1 MQLLRGRRPIV
12 FSLPLGSSQSSSQ
25 TFEFVIWRQRA
36 NFNFQL
42 TAKIGV
48 ILVESSGRHPLRI
61 PLRGC
66 CPIIFY
72 QPLGSSQSHAMP
84 PSFYNYGVATLTPC
98 ETLWPSSCYFH
109 RRNSKSQLTVRID
122 FTLLQS
128 DRCHPV
134 RVRAPSP
141 LKVTITQKW
150 AF

>member
-1 MQLLRGRRPIV
+1 MKPSRGHRSVV
-12 FSLPLGSSQSSSQ
+12 FSLTLRSSQSSTQ
-25 TFEFVIWRQRA
+25 TFELGTWFQRA
-36 NFNFQL
+36 NPNFQL

-84 PSFYNYGVATLTPC
+84 PSFYNYGVATLTPY

-109 RRNSKSQLTVRID
+109 RRNSKSQLTVRLTSPCYSQIAV
-122 FTLLQS
+122 TLLES
-128 DRCHPV
+128 ERRHPL
-134 RVRAPSP
+134 R
-141 LKVTITQKW
+141 
-150 AF
+150 

>member
-12 FSLPLGSSQSSSQ
+12 FSLTLGSSQSSSQ
-25 TFEFVIWRQRA
+25 TFEFVIWCQRA
-36 NFNFQL
+36 YFYFQL
-42 TAKIGV
+42 TAKFGA
-48 ILVESSGRHPLRI
+48 ILVELSGRHPLRI

-84 PSFYNYGVATLTPC
+84 PSIYNYGVATLTPY

-122 FTLLQS
+122 VTLLHS

-141 LKVTITQKW
+141 LKVTISQNW